1 MNKTNKWIAIIVVVI
16 VIAGAISFVGYN
28 YYDKPRAKGQEITIN
43 SSQSNISAVKATR
56 IVSLDPAATATLYA
70 LGAYKDMVG
79 SCTYATYPTNDLPNV
94 SAFENMNV
102 EEIYNLSA
110 NTVISFSN
118 YQQSQINQLTEEG
131 INYVFLSSGANST
144 FKDIERQNTLLGEI
158 TGTQKNATKLNEWM
172 NESLQDFKNLNVTSK
187 SFLYAMC
194 VCTGG
199 KTETA
204 GNSTFDNSIFSYAH
218 LNNIANQTG
227 YYQISRET
235 IVNSNPQVILLGQYF
250 NVSDLKQ
257 EPYVS
262 TSAYKNKTIYNI
274 TTSTLN
280 DIFDQP
286 NFRDIFAIEWLIDQ
300 VYGMK
305 VSIPAFPMD
314 LAQNPAPS
322 YN

>member
-1 MNKTNKWIAIIVVVI
+1 MNKTNKWIAVIVVAVVI
-16 VIAGAISFVGYN
+16 LGAVSFIGYN
-28 YYDKPRAKGQEITIN
+28 YYAKPKAKGQDITIN

-70 LGAYKDMVG
+70 LGAYKYVVG

-94 SAFENMNV
+94 SAFENMNI

-110 NTVISFSN
+110 NTVISFN
-118 YQQSQINQLTEEG
+118 DYQQSQINQLTEEG

-158 TGTQKNATKLNEWM
+158 TGTEKNATKLNAWM
-172 NESLQDFKNLNVTSK
+172 NASLEDFKNLSVTSK

-194 VCTGG
+194 VCAGG

-218 LNNIANQTG
+218 LINIANQTG

-250 NVSDLKQ
+250 NVSDLDQ
-257 EPYVS
+257 EPYDS
-262 TSAYKNKTIYNI
+262 TSAYKNNSIYTI
-274 TTSTLN
+274 TSSTLN

-300 VYGMK
+300 VYGVK
-305 VSIPAFPMD
+305 VTIPPFPLD
-314 LAQNPAPS
+314 LKQNPAPS